1 MAVAQEAEGVAAVV
15 AVVEAVVEA
24 AGAEAEARD
33 PVSHSYTAKAFQTG
47 P

>member
-1 MAVAQEAEGVAAVV
+1 MAVAQEAEVVAAVV
-15 AVVEAVVEA
+15 AVVAVEEA
-24 AGAEAEARD
+24 AGAEAVARD

>member
-1 MAVAQEAEGVAAVV
+1 MAEAQEAEVVAAVV
-15 AVVEAVVEA
+15 AVEEAAEEAAGVEAV
-24 AGAEAEARD
+24 ARD